1 MSTQSS
7 YNQGAA
13 RVAIYPRS
21 LPVLSSLAKR
31 LGQQTPPDP
40 ASSLDV
46 YLDCGL
52 AILGK
57 SVTQTDDMVRTK
69 DLDKGLGDLEL
80 RVIRKIDGLDRRM
93 DGLEGRME
101 VRFQAIDIRF
111 QEIDAR
117 FPKIDA
123 RFQEVDARF
132 DQLELRMNR
141 KIDALEER
149 LEVRFQ
155 QIDKRFAEIDRRF
168 DRLEGRFDHLEG
180 RFDNFQAVQRN
191 GKRFK
196 LYHRI
201 EVIKAYK
208 LNPETGRCQWTASPD
223 FPKHLKALRNLGN
236 HAKGR
241 WTREEVAE
249 LSPPQSESIRAPDAG
264 RDWTDGVG

>member
-1 MSTQSS
+1 MSTESL

-13 RVAIYPRS
+13 KLAIYPRS

-31 LGQQTPPDP
+31 LGQQTLPDP
-40 ASSLDV
+40 ASSHDD
-46 YLDCGL
+46 YLDHGL

-57 SVTQTDDMVRTK
+57 IVMQTDDVVRK
-69 DLDKGLGDLEL
+69 EEFHKGLGDLEL
-80 RVIRKIDGLDRRM
+80 RVIRKIDVLEDR
-93 DGLEGRME
+93 LEVRFE
-101 VRFQAIDIRF
+101 KIDIRFQAIDTRF

-117 FPKIDA
+117 FQTIDT
-123 RFQEVDARF
+123 RFQEIDARF

-155 QIDKRFAEIDRRF
+155 KIDKRFEEIDRRF

-191 GKRFK
+191 GKRYK

-208 LNPETGRCQWTASPD
+208 FDKASGQCRWTASPD
-223 FPKHLKALRNLGN
+223 FPKHLKALRNMGN
-236 HAKGR
+236 YAKGR
-241 WTREEVAE
+241 WTREEMAE
-249 LSPPQSESIRAPDAG
+249 LSPLQSRFL
-264 RDWTDGVG
+264 